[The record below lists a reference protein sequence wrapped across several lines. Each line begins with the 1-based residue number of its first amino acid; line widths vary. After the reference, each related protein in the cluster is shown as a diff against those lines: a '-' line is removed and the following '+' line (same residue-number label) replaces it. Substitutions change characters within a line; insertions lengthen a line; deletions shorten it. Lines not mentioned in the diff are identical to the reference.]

1 MEKILTVTIPSY
13 NVEKYLPEII
23 PTFLA
28 PEILGEIEILIVND
42 GSKDR
47 TAEIAGQFEKDYPNT
62 IRLVD
67 KENGGH
73 GSTINKGIELAQGK
87 YFKVVDGDDW
97 VDTEQFVRYVKRLK
111 ELDQDIVLTPFN
123 RVNIDSGEIE
133 KKTLSGISFDT
144 EYSVSTLLRLLGDSY
159 CMHSTTFKT
168 SVLKQIRPIDEHCFY
183 VDQEYIAFP
192 LPYAETAVCLDC
204 TIYQY
209 RVGNNEQSV
218 SMQSFQ
224 RNREMHFRVIRTLL
238 EFLDEISCG
247 GEIRS
252 FLRSRI
258 AGLCK
263 RQIEIYYSMDVS
275 REVSRELTVF
285 LTYVKE
291 HSDLYSMIP
300 GKKARILRISPRL
313 YGLTARL
320 LKGRQKDGA

>member
-1 MEKILTVTIPSY
+1 MEKTLTVTIPSY

-144 EYSVSTLLRLLGDSY
+144 EYSVSTLLGLLGESY
-159 CMHSTTFKT
+159 QMHSTTFKT

-183 VDQEYIAFP
+183 VDQEYIVFP
-192 LPYAETAVCLDC
+192 LPYAKTAVCLDF

-218 SMQSFQ
+218 SMQSLQ

-238 EFLDEISCG
+238 EYVGQADCSEEGKAFMK
-247 GEIRS
+247 
-252 FLRSRI
+252 FRI
-258 AGLCK
+258 AGMCAK
-263 RQIEIYYSMDVS
+263 QVEIYCAMAVCKETYA
-275 REVSRELTVF
+275 ELRNF
-285 LTYVKE
+285 LRYMKE
-291 HSDLYSMIP
+291 KSDLYSLIP
-300 GKKARILRISPRL
+300 GRKAQLLRWNTRF
-313 YGLTARL
+313 YYLTAWIM
-320 LKGRQKDGA
+320 KGKRHV